1 MTATK
6 RNPKP
11 ITAHPMFPAVTALW
25 SGTFLGLGSFALAP
39 RLLEGPIVALG
50 LPQILPAVAPPLG
63 LTARVLV
70 MVAMM
75 IGGALLGFI
84 VGRRIASRRSEAP
97 ERAVGGRRGSVL
109 AGAPRQ
115 PLNVTV
121 DVGDSLDLPE
131 EAHQP
136 LRRRAL
142 SVTDESRQPMPV
154 QFAPLPWEDLDLES
168 AGPENVADVPEVA
181 VETFAEPDSPLDL
194 DADQSADGQVH
205 DEQQPTAAP
214 VAEGAP
220 LLQARAAEAS
230 PLYAAPPESLG
241 LVQLVERLALAI
253 AARTANPDRQARQ
266 MDEAEPLRA
275 SPAMAPPLSFP
286 AASEP
291 LGRLPGIAP
300 ANVASAEPAPFL
312 RPADADRV
320 VPLRPAAMQ
329 PMSLASLAV
338 QADDLDV
345 DDLGLDR
352 FLRMPASDAA
362 PLDGQAVPANPVAVD
377 DGEDEADFP
386 AAEFSTDAESDD
398 CDDRYSSLLDMAPV
412 AARHESF
419 HIDLGFHGAGIGP
432 DAAGSDDVGPVVVFP
447 GQSPAL
453 DGAAVAS
460 GGPRPFERP
469 AVDGM
474 TGPAVANSP
483 LAAPG
488 RAAPSMPVEAL
499 DAAALPVPPGPAADA
514 EEADRALR
522 AALATLQRMTAQG

>member
-50 LPQILPAVAPPLG
+50 LPQILPAAAPPLG

-84 VGRRIASRRSEAP
+84 VGRRLAPGRSEAP
-97 ERAVGGRRGSVL
+97 ERAVGSRRSSVI
-109 AGAPRQ
+109 AGAPRP

-131 EAHQP
+131 EPHQP
-136 LRRRAL
+136 LRRRGL
-142 SVTDESRQPMPV
+142 SVTDESRQAMPA
-154 QFAPLPWEDLDLES
+154 QFAPLPWEDLDLER
-168 AGPENVADVPEVA
+168 AGEAPEVA
-181 VETFAEPDSPLDL
+181 VERFAEPDSPPGV
-194 DADQSADGQVH
+194 DADQSADGQVAN
-205 DEQQPTAAP
+205 EQQPTSAP

-253 AARTANPDRQARQ
+253 AARTANPDRQVRQ
-266 MDEAEPLRA
+266 ADEAAPLRA
-275 SPAMAPPLSFP
+275 SPMMAPPQSFP
-286 AASEP
+286 ATSEP
-291 LGRLPGIAP
+291 LSRLPGIAP
-300 ANVASAEPAPFL
+300 SHVAPAEAAPFL

-329 PMSLASLAV
+329 PMSLAPLAG

-345 DDLGLDR
+345 DHLGLDR
-352 FLRMPASDAA
+352 FLRMPASDVA
-362 PLDGQAVPANPVAVD
+362 PPDGQVVPATPFAVEHVED
-377 DGEDEADFP
+377 VEDEADFP
-386 AAEFSTDAESDD
+386 ADAESEDR
-398 CDDRYSSLLDMAPV
+398 DDRYSSLLDMAPI
-412 AARHESF
+412 AARHEPF
-419 HIDLGFHGAGIGP
+419 HIDVGFHGAGVGP
-432 DAAGSDDVGPVVVFP
+432 DAAGSDGVEPVVVFP
-447 GQSPAL
+447 GQSSAL
-453 DGAAVAS
+453 DAAAIAGVGS
-460 GGPRPFERP
+460 RPFERP
-469 AVDGM
+469 AVDGV
-474 TGPAVANSP
+474 TGQAGANSP

-499 DAAALPVPPGPAADA
+499 DATALPVHPGPAADA